1 MLGFWVTLADRRG
14 GARVDGSGSTRVL
27 LTGAAG
33 RIGTAFRGHAR
44 DRYELR
50 LSVAPSQIVEEP
62 EPHEVVEC
70 DVSDLESC
78 RRACE
83 GMEVV
88 VHLAADP
95 SVRADFYESL
105 LENNIKG
112 TYNVFRAAKDA
123 GCGRVVFASSVNAV
137 DGYPPDTQIRP
148 GMPVRPPNVYGASK
162 VFGEALG
169 RYFADQEGLSVV
181 AVRIGA
187 FAPGDVEEAL
197 RANKKASPKEF
208 SPRWLSYY
216 VSRRDLCELLVRC
229 IETPDI
235 SFAIAHGLS
244 NNFFKRMDID
254 STRETFGYD
263 PKDNAF
269 DLLGIDEPEQNRK

>member
-1 MLGFWVTLADRRG
+1 M
-14 GARVDGSGSTRVL
+14 RVL
-27 LTGAAG
+27 LTGAEG
-33 RIGTAFRGHAR
+33 RIGTAFREHAG

-50 LSVAPSQIVEEP
+50 LSVAPSQMVEEP
-62 EPHEVVEC
+62 QPHEVVEC

-78 RRACE
+78 RRVCE
-83 GMEVV
+83 GMEAV

-95 SVRADFYESL
+95 SVRADFYGSL

-148 GMPVRPPNVYGASK
+148 EMPVRPPNVYGASK

-169 RYFADQEGLSVV
+169 RYFADHEGISVV

-197 RANKKASPKEF
+197 RAKEKGSPQDF
-208 SPRWLSYY
+208 SPRRLSYY
-216 VSRRDLCELLVRC
+216 VSRRDLCGLLVRC
-229 IETPDI
+229 IETPGVT
-235 SFAIAHGLS
+235 FAVAHGLS
-244 NNFFKRMDID
+244 DNSFKRMDIE

-269 DLLGIDEPEQNRK
+269 ELLGFDEPEQEVT

>member
-1 MLGFWVTLADRRG
+1 M
-14 GARVDGSGSTRVL
+14 RVL

-33 RIGTAFRGHAR
+33 RIGTAFREHAG

-50 LSVAPSQIVEEP
+50 LSVAPSDTIEEP
-62 EPHEVVEC
+62 GPHEVVEC

-78 RRACE
+78 RRVCE

-95 SVRADFYESL
+95 STEADFYGSL

-112 TYNVFRAAKDA
+112 AYNVFRAAKDV

-137 DGYPPDTQIRP
+137 DGHPPDTQIRP
-148 GMPVRPPNVYGASK
+148 EMPVRPPNVYGASK
-162 VFGEALG
+162 VFGEAVG

-197 RANKKASPKEF
+197 RADEKAGPGEF
-208 SPRWLSYY
+208 SPRSLSYY
-216 VSRRDLCELLVRC
+216 VSRRDLCELLARC
-229 IETPDI
+229 IETPDVA
-235 SFAIAHGLS
+235 FAIAHGLS
-244 NNFFKRMDID
+244 NNRFKRMDID
-254 STRETFGYD
+254 STRETFGYA
-263 PKDNAF
+263 PKDDAF
-269 DLLGIDEPEQNRK
+269 ELLGLDEPGDG

>member
-1 MLGFWVTLADRRG
+1 M
-14 GARVDGSGSTRVL
+14 RVL
-27 LTGAAG
+27 LTGAEG
-33 RIGTAFRGHAR
+33 RIGTAFREHAG

-50 LSVAPSQIVEEP
+50 LSVAPSQTVEEP
-62 EPHEVVEC
+62 GPHEVVEC

-83 GMEVV
+83 GMKVV

-95 SVRADFYESL
+95 SVRADFYGSL

-137 DGYPPDTQIRP
+137 DGYPQDTQIRP
-148 GMPVRPPNVYGASK
+148 EMPVRPPNVYGASK

-181 AVRIGA
+181 VVRIGA

-197 RANKKASPKEF
+197 NAKEKASPKEF
-208 SPRWLSYY
+208 SPRGLSYY

-229 IETPDI
+229 IETPGI
-235 SFAIAHGLS
+235 TFAIAHGLS
-244 NNFFKRMDID
+244 NNSFKRMDID
-254 STRETFGYD
+254 STRETFGYY

-269 DLLGIDEPEQNRK
+269 ELLGFDTPEQKRE